1 MCAYTFSKDWF
12 EKIEC
17 PFCNKGIIEIHHI
30 LPIKNENLSSTVGG
44 RIFKSSHQSPE
55 REDVQNDCPSCGAK
69 KEAIEKKLKEGS
81 LSKPP
86 SRQEILKRLKDAGLP
101 TKV

>member
-1 MCAYTFSKDWF
+1 MAYTANRDWF

-17 PFCNKGIIEIHHI
+17 PLCNKGIIEIHHI
-30 LPIKNENLSSTVGG
+30 LPIRNNNMTTTVAG
-44 RIFKSSHQSPE
+44 RRAKTTHESPE
-55 REDVQNDCPSCGAK
+55 REDVLNDCPSCGATR
-69 KEAIEKKLKEGS
+69 ESIEKKLKEGK

-86 SRQEILKRLKDAGLP
+86 SREQILKRLRDAGLP

>member
-1 MCAYTFSKDWF
+1 MYTFSKDWY

-17 PFCNKGIIEIHHI
+17 PFCNKGTIEIHHI
-30 LPIKNENLSSTVGG
+30 LPIKNDNISSTVGG
-44 RIFKSSHQSPE
+44 RRARVSSESPE
-55 REDVQNDCPSCGAK
+55 REDVLNDCPSCGAK
-69 KEAIEKKLKEGS
+69 RESIEKKLKEGK

>member
-1 MCAYTFSKDWF
+1 MCAYTFSRDWF

-17 PFCNKGIIEIHHI
+17 PFCNKGIVEIHHI
-30 LPIKNENLSSTVGG
+30 LPVKNDNLSSTVGD
-44 RIFKSSHQSPE
+44 RRARVSHESPE

-69 KEAIEKKLKEGS
+69 KEAIEKKLRAGS
-81 LSKPP
+81 PTKPL